1 MLLRIIIAFLLLLS
15 FGLQTFSYGV
25 LLVRHQNHFD
35 CKEKKEQACDH
46 SKDASSCCNGNC
58 ELAKEI
64 KRENA
69 KESNSSLEK
78 ISKLPEP
85 AEEHFPTKIEC
96 NSCIEIAALPFGI
109 LPNENLPLGAYTPV
123 FHPPLC

>member
-1 MLLRIIIAFLLLLS
+1 MILRNIIAFLLLLAFS
-15 FGLQTFSYGV
+15 LQTFSYGV

-46 SKDASSCCNGNC
+46 SKDARSCCNGSC

-64 KRENA
+64 KKENA
-69 KESNSSLEK
+69 KESNSTLEK

-85 AEEHFPTKIEC
+85 AEKHYPTI
-96 NSCIEIAALPFGI
+96 IACTRW
-109 LPNENLPLGAYTPV
+109 NETPVIHVAVLTQDRLPLGAYTSV
-123 FHPPLC
+123 FHPPLF

>member
-1 MLLRIIIAFLLLLS
+1 MLLRNIIAFLLLLAFS
-15 FGLQTFSYGV
+15 LQTFSYGV

-46 SKDASSCCNGNC
+46 SKDARSCCNGNC

-64 KRENA
+64 KKENA
-69 KESNSSLEK
+69 KESNSTLEK

-85 AEEHFPTKIEC
+85 AEKHYPTIIACIGCAESTAVHFAVIKQDR
-96 NSCIEIAALPFGI
+96 
-109 LPNENLPLGAYTPV
+109 LPLGEYTSI
-123 FHPPLC
+123 FHPPLS